1 MAGVRIGGDFD
12 NGNLN
17 DSSGFEN
24 QKEKIRKC
32 TQPFDGTHKYS
43 PIRLLNLL
51 ERQTLVV
58 QYTCKISKFQRYD
71 IDRSDKRV
79 SLATKQQYSNR
90 KIHFIQT
97 FDD

>member
-1 MAGVRIGGDFD
+1 MYTSFR
-12 NGNLN
+12 
-17 DSSGFEN
+17 S
-24 QKEKIRKC
+24 
-32 TQPFDGTHKYS
+32 THKYS
-43 PIRLLNLL
+43 PIRLANLL

-58 QYTCKISKFQRYD
+58 QYTCKIHKFQRYD

-79 SLATKQQYSNR
+79 SLATKQQYPNR